1 MAFERLRAGLQARVC
16 PGAVLRCGVP
26 GGKGGGRSRVDY
38 KEILSADDFAV
49 FVRLREARK

>member
-1 MAFERLRAGLQARVC
+1 MSFERLRAVLQARVC